1 MYQTISKTADELEQ
15 WRETSSTEDTLTSLT
30 QIETSLDKI
39 RGMDTAILQEEEE
52 VATEF
57 PSLLKLLT
65 KKTIIFGNN
74 AHIREWWYEVIT
86 ESHGRARESSH
97 KQMPICTE
105 TEREETQDTEGNQG
119 QRNQ

>member
-65 KKTIIFGNN
+65 KKTKFFGNN

-86 ESHGRARESSH
+86 A
-97 KQMPICTE
+97 
-105 TEREETQDTEGNQG
+105 
-119 QRNQ
+119 